1 MPLSNTS
8 TRIVGLIAVVCAVAV
23 APQALAAT
31 STHSR
36 IAPPGEPT
44 HNTVS
49 LPGDPSDVI
58 QRYEL
63 RGELSDQ
70 GIAPTAFAAVP
81 SQSPLGQPA
90 NNTPGGFDL
99 SDLKNGRAVF
109 TAATPDAGQSGKA
122 AMFVYMPTNPGWG
135 AAATTAKKSAATLAV
150 KTAPGW
156 VCNGQAEY
164 EYVYAGCE

>member
-1 MPLSNTS
+1 MFTITS
-8 TRIVGLIAVVCAVAV
+8 TRIVGVMGVVCALIV
-23 APQALAAT
+23 APQALAMPIIDSENAT
-31 STHSR
+31 PAIITPPADGIQGNDLSGFALSDPTHS
-36 IAPPGEPT
+36 PW
-44 HNTVS
+44 
-49 LPGDPSDVI
+49 
-58 QRYEL
+58 
-63 RGELSDQ
+63 
-70 GIAPTAFAAVP
+70 
-81 SQSPLGQPA
+81 QSPLGQPA
-90 NNTPGGFDL
+90 NNTPGGIDL

-122 AMFVYMPTNPGWG
+122 AMFVYIPTNPGWG